1 MKKTNFKAEL
11 DNKTGKY
18 NLIRFD
24 IIYGSYTE
32 KDLNNKGFAIKNN
45 ILYEQENKN
54 DNRK

>member
-24 IIYGSYTE
+24 IIYGLYTE
-32 KDLNNKGFAIKNN
+32 NDLNNKGFIIKNN
-45 ILYEQENKN
+45 ILYEQENKH